1 MPMPAMRRRA
11 SCVESRSVDPS
22 ASSAAA
28 SSTCRPKRHTVMGR
42 RASETDAFNAKE
54 EYQKQKRVSPSP
66 PSAPIRH
73 QQIISD
79 APPSNLIQVLQ
90 RWSHQAPTYRTL
102 HPLQKLLVTV
112 PTIFPPHNKHVGDHK
127 YFVKWKVFSEDAFD
141 DNDSDEELKDLLK
154 RAVRKARFY
163 LHPDRI
169 PSDLTESQALLFKTV
184 WGVISEAATVL

>member
-1 MPMPAMRRRA
+1 
-11 SCVESRSVDPS
+11 VE
-22 ASSAAA
+22 
-28 SSTCRPKRHTVMGR
+28 
-42 RASETDAFNAKE
+42 
-54 EYQKQKRVSPSP
+54 
-66 PSAPIRH
+66 
-73 QQIISD
+73 
-79 APPSNLIQVLQ
+79 
-90 RWSHQAPTYRTL
+90 
-102 HPLQKLLVTV
+102 
-112 PTIFPPHNKHVGDHK
+112 DHK